1 MKKVVLI
8 AFAVISAFVN
18 VYSQDKGLR
27 VYSIGVSEDIDTYE
41 INEKLMQAENSVR
54 GSRGLVDDIFMAY
67 RNSFSKGA
75 GSAVG
80 TLLDASVSEMAE
92 LIRNH
97 RGDWEKAVKEQCTF
111 QKDFKMEQE
120 IPDFYTRN
128 SSVGALDLNDIAF
141 RGFSFKQSIRFPGK
155 DREPIDV
162 IYAHFSLDT
171 TALGMNRM
179 VHHSKFQ
186 VQLDSLMVNPYLC
199 EIPDEPGRD
208 NGTAA
213 GFDFE
218 RRKDFRLSL
227 KATLKSSWICENMTV
242 IKDYPLG
249 DFMMDVMLD
258 PALIDPSDS
267 CFKYSI
273 SNPADSLK
281 REKIVCTGESFVVPR
296 SYVGVLDGVAFWG
309 TGQYSLEM
317 SVSES
322 CKINEKYYI
331 DRSKSSDGKV
341 KWNRKAW
348 KKEWKQI
355 RKRRNFEQTHIGKA
369 LTQVSSKWADGQWV
383 TEIFSPGTTVMVSSG
398 ERLIKEFSLKEEPQ
412 GEPQKP

>member
-1 MKKVVLI
+1 
-8 AFAVISAFVN
+8 
-18 VYSQDKGLR
+18 
-27 VYSIGVSEDIDTYE
+27 
-41 INEKLMQAENSVR
+41 
-54 GSRGLVDDIFMAY
+54 
-67 RNSFSKGA
+67 
-75 GSAVG
+75 
-80 TLLDASVSEMAE
+80 
-92 LIRNH
+92 
-97 RGDWEKAVKEQCTF
+97 
-111 QKDFKMEQE
+111 
-120 IPDFYTRN
+120 
-128 SSVGALDLNDIAF
+128 
-141 RGFSFKQSIRFPGK
+141 
-155 DREPIDV
+155 
-162 IYAHFSLDT
+162 
-171 TALGMNRM
+171 
-179 VHHSKFQ
+179 
-186 VQLDSLMVNPYLC
+186 
-199 EIPDEPGRD
+199 
-208 NGTAA
+208 
-213 GFDFE
+213 
-218 RRKDFRLSL
+218 
-227 KATLKSSWICENMTV
+227 
-242 IKDYPLG
+242 
-249 DFMMDVMLD
+249 MLD

-331 DRSKSSDGKV
+331 DRSRSSDGKV